1 MLESISK
8 DNDLLYRV
16 VKPVREKITV
26 EDLIQK
32 QNYKGFDRAAFDKL
46 VTELDIQDPIEELLA
61 LSKP

>member
-8 DNDLLYRV
+8 DNDLFYRV

-26 EDLIQK
+26 EDLIHE

-61 LSKP
+61 I